1 MAGFRPL
8 ARLASQGP
16 ASLRSPR
23 CVWWTITQRRFASG
37 AAPSKTLRIAGR
49 DISVPTG
56 IFINN
61 EFRNSIGGN
70 TFGVE
75 NPSTGEGIIQ
85 IQEGREEDV
94 NEAVRVARN
103 TFKSREWSEMNPVH
117 RGDLLLRLADLMK
130 KHKDD
135 IIALEMLDTGKTYR
149 QAANLDFPGSVGTL
163 KYYAGWA
170 DKILGMTSFNIPGT
184 FAYTRREPLGVC
196 GQIIPWK

>member
-1 MAGFRPL
+1 MAALRSWTGLTRHG
-8 ARLASQGP
+8 A
-16 ASLRSPR
+16 ASLRSSK
-23 CVWWTITQRRFASG
+23 CGWNVAQRRFASG
-37 AAPSKTLRIAGR
+37 SAPSKTLNFAGR
-49 DISVPTG
+49 EVSVPTG

-61 EFRNSIGGN
+61 EFRSSIGGN

-75 NPSTGEGIIQ
+75 NPGTGEEIIR

-103 TFKSREWSEMNPVH
+103 TFSSKEWAGTNPVH
-117 RGDLLLRLADLMK
+117 RGELLLRLAQLME
-130 KHKDD
+130 KHKED

-149 QAANLDFPGSVGTL
+149 QASSLDFPGSVGTL

-170 DKILGMTSFNIPGT
+170 DKILGLTSFNIPGT
-184 FAYTRREPLGVC
+184 FAYTRREPIGVC